1 MSTNLVI
8 NTVLSASLQSLWQ
21 LMNGLQMIVH
31 LPLFQIVF
39 PANVIMLIQPLV
51 NVANFDII
59 PVDLFYP
66 YIFTFGD
73 S

>member
-66 YIFTFGD
+66 YIFNFGD